1 MFVVNEKDFE
11 YRFGDSG
18 PKYLTEKAG
27 WRVNPYWITS
37 LHAVKTKLMPLKP
50 IMQVSK
56 RLLSWKPPKIRYEY
70 FLILDSPHFL
80 SFS

>member
-1 MFVVNEKDFE
+1 MQL
-11 YRFGDSG
+11 RTTL
-18 PKYLTEKAG
+18 PEKAG

-70 FLILDSPHFL
+70 FLILYLFHKHQLIDHLTDLISVA
-80 SFS
+80 

>member
-1 MFVVNEKDFE
+1 MQL
-11 YRFGDSG
+11 RTTL
-18 PKYLTEKAG
+18 PEKAG

-56 RLLSWKPPKIRYEY
+56 PPKIRYEY

>member
-1 MFVVNEKDFE
+1 MQL
-11 YRFGDSG
+11 RTTL
-18 PKYLTEKAG
+18 PEKAG

-37 LHAVKTKLMPLKP
+37 LHVVRTKLMPLKP